1 MRSHVNTA
9 LWDAE
14 TRKEHTEWL
23 LSFFDSIAAYF
34 FKKTPQL
41 HPVSGWF
48 LRKAPQLHP
57 VSGRFWVSGSG
68 IASAFKSG
76 CDDFLLHC
84 IWEWERRKRGARHL
98 LQAVD
103 IVLRHLGTAFAIH
116 TRRNDATGIAC
127 SFATREKPPQAHVLQ
142 GFAVA

>member
-23 LSFFDSIAAYF
+23 LPFFDSIAAYF
-34 FKKTPQL
+34 SRKHPNYTPYLGGFSGKHPNYTLYLGGFGYREAASHLFFKADATT
-41 HPVSGWF
+41 SY
-48 LRKAPQLHP
+48 
-57 VSGRFWVSGSG
+57 
-68 IASAFKSG
+68 
-76 CDDFLLHC
+76 C
-84 IWEWERRKRGARHL
+84 IGFGNEGKRGARHL

-127 SFATREKPPQAHVLQ
+127 SFATREKPS
-142 GFAVA
+142 